1 MEQLV
6 SMTGKSANIFVF
18 DSQVIYQKFNL
29 TEVAAPYAHI
39 QFVMYRPIMFGKTG
53 FVKVRSPGGSFD
65 FVVANL
71 SVLLEHPDGPS
82 NRLLWEVFSKIQ
94 EMRVRFQGY
103 PGPKGFPA
111 DQIFPDDNGYP
122 PLPECFARPGV

>member
-18 DSQVIYQKFNL
+18 DAQVIYQKFNL
-29 TEVAAPYAHI
+29 TEVAVPYTPI
-39 QFVMYRPIMFGKTG
+39 QLVMYRPVMFDKTG
-53 FVKVRSPGGSFD
+53 FVKVRSPVGSFD

-71 SVLLEHPDGPS
+71 RVLLERPDGPS

-103 PGPKGFPA
+103 PGPNGFLA
-111 DQIFPDDNGYP
+111 DQIFPGDNGYP
-122 PLPECFARPGV
+122 PLPGCFARPGA